1 MKQATTK
8 KQGMP
13 KLMSNKSYTPTE
25 LEIERGYTRLGS
37 KEYHEKHGK
46 RTVRTAIEE
55 QIAVNGFCVKDNIM
69 RMCGVSRQAVEE
81 VVKRN
86 SDQWTC
92 IRVWRYYD
100 NVWVDHIIH
109 PREINPSQIKRLI
122 KERYGFIIP

>member
-1 MKQATTK
+1 M
-8 KQGMP
+8 G
-13 KLMSNKSYTPTE
+13 NKSYTPSE

-37 KEYHEKHGK
+37 PEYHKKHTK

-55 QIAVNGFCVKDNIM
+55 QIAVNHFCVQDNIM

-81 VVKRN
+81 MVKRN
-86 SDQWTC
+86 ADQWTR

-109 PREINPSQIKRLI
+109 PREVSPSEIKRLI